1 MQTWD
6 IVHRSA
12 FSLSCQSNSSNL
24 QYAISIQDTWRVPV
38 IGPFLY
44 FFGTS
49 RNLSLGGKKQTRG
62 ERVREKREQ
71 DGGKVNAYCGVWCG
85 CNSHIFGILKK
96 ENSDVNCLSN
106 WISFENNN
114 GTIFTWKTK
123 SYWKLFHKMRMKRRH
138 GKFNMRFFLNVVV
151 SLYL

>member
-62 ERVREKREQ
+62 ERVREKRANKMAVKWMPTVAF
-71 DGGKVNAYCGVWCG
+71 GAVA
-85 CNSHIFGILKK
+85 SHIFLAYRKKKTPMLTVLAIEYRLKIIMELFSRGRPNPT
-96 ENSDVNCLSN
+96 ENCSTKCVWNADMVS
-106 WISFENNN
+106 S
-114 GTIFTWKTK
+114 TW
-123 SYWKLFHKMRMKRRH
+123 
-138 GKFNMRFFLNVVV
+138 GFFWT
-151 SLYL
+151 